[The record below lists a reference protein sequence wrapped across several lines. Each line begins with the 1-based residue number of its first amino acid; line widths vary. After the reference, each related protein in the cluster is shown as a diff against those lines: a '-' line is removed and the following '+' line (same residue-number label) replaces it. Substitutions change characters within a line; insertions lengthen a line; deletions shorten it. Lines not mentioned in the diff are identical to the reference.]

1 MTLLSLD
8 ETNRYTTLT
17 VQKAPQPSPE
27 MPHAEAAPAKAMMIA
42 KLLINTS
49 GKESSTSDIYWL
61 RLQILI
67 SSGDL
72 TEALKIAQEQ
82 GKAGTLAMMW
92 YRMEA
97 VPVILSRLE
106 SGVEEGWKTEWE
118 WVSDKIKEDSQA

>member
-1 MTLLSLD
+1 
-8 ETNRYTTLT
+8 
-17 VQKAPQPSPE
+17 
-27 MPHAEAAPAKAMMIA
+27 MIA

-49 GKESSTSDIYWL
+49 GKDSSTSDIYWL

-72 TEALKIAQEQ
+72 NEALKIAQEQ
-82 GKAGTLAMMW
+82 GKGGSLAMMW

-106 SGVEEGWKTEWE
+106 ADQEEGWKVEWD
-118 WVSDKIKEDSQA
+118 WVTSKIKEDSQA